1 MDHKMPPN
9 TKMKI
14 KKHLR
19 ETEAWSL
26 FWYTFWPK
34 ISKTSK
40 SLKNDFYETKMD
52 QDQIFGAKIWPKGL
66 DLGFGQI
73 TIGKS
78 QIFSKVEKMDFFWSD
93 WAQNWS
99 KRSAGPIILAKTLK
113 LSNFWDFW
121 GLLVIFVVFDPFWK
135 RPNLPDISVKKSKFF
150 GSGI

>member
-1 MDHKMPPN
+1 M
-9 TKMKI
+9 
-14 KKHLR
+14 
-19 ETEAWSL
+19 
-26 FWYTFWPK
+26 
-34 ISKTSK
+34 K
-40 SLKNDFYETKMD
+40 SLKNDFYKLKSD
-52 QDQIFGAKIWPKGL
+52 QDQIFGAKSGPKGP

-121 GLLVIFVVFDPFWK
+121 GLLVIFVIFDPFWK
-135 RPNLPDISVKKSKFF
+135 RPFLADISVKKYRFASKLWRYTSKSTPRWELSHRKSSKVCLEKSLLFYLMVQ
-150 GSGI
+150 